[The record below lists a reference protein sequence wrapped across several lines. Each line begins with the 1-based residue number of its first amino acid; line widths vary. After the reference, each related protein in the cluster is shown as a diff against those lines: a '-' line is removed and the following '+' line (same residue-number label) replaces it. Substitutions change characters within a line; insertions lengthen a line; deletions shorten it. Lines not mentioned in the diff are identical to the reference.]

1 MIDQKE
7 VVVLK
12 GQVSKLENQANEL
25 TITSPEEMG
34 HATELKAKLRDIGK
48 SIKERKEAITKP
60 LNDALKSTREL
71 FRPLEE
77 HFDNAESIVDK
88 KLLDYKRKVDQE
100 AREKE
105 AKIAADFEAGKIKKI
120 ETVEKKIENIER
132 VEKTVQTDHGK
143 VQFRKIKKV
152 RVVDENQIPDKY
164 WVLDQVAIRK
174 DALAGIVVPGAEVYE
189 EETI

>member
-12 GQVSKLENQANEL
+12 GQVSKLENQATEL
-25 TITSPEEMG
+25 TIASPEEMG
-34 HATELKAKLRDIGK
+34 IATELKAKLRDIGK
-48 SIKERKEAITKP
+48 SIKTRKEAITKP

-71 FRPLEE
+71 FKPLEE
-77 HFDNAESIVDK
+77 HFEKAESIVDQ
-88 KLLDYKRKVDQE
+88 KLLSYKRKIDEE
-100 AREKE
+100 ARAKE

-132 VEKTVQTDHGK
+132 VEKTVNTDHGK

-152 RVVDENQIPDKY
+152 RVTDANLIPDKY
-164 WVLDQVAIRK
+164 WVLDEVAIRR